1 MRNAVGVWGWV
12 AALLVAGAIDAGS
25 VCAQSNEGYPDRSVK
40 VIVPFAAAGPTDVMA
55 RLIAQKLSEHLGQ
68 QFYVDNEPGAGGNIG
83 MANAAKAAP
92 DGYTILFVSS
102 SYVVNP
108 SLYAKVPYDPY
119 TDFIPITVAGDS
131 PNVLVVN
138 PSLPVKSVKEL
149 VDLIKASPGKYSF
162 ASAGTGTTP
171 HLSGELFKLT
181 FGLDLVH
188 VPFNGAG
195 PAIQSTLAGHTP
207 MAFTA
212 LPPAAPLV
220 KGGQLR
226 ALAVTSKSRSEALP
240 DVPTMDEAGIKGQEA
255 DTLQG
260 VLVPAHTP
268 KAITDLLYHEIVKI
282 VHEPDVKEKFAAL
295 GFDPVANTPEE
306 FANQIKVEIAK
317 WGKVIK
323 DANIKVD

>member
-1 MRNAVGVWGWV
+1 MRNVTRILG
-12 AALLVAGAIDAGS
+12 LLATLIVAGPS
-25 VCAQSNEGYPDRSVK
+25 FAQTASGYPDHPVK

-55 RLIAQKLSEHLGQ
+55 RLIAQKLSDHFGK
-68 QFYVDNEPGAGGNIG
+68 QFYVENQPGAGGNIG
-83 MANAAKAAP
+83 MASAAKASP

-108 SLYAKVPYDPY
+108 SLYARIPYDPY

-138 PSLPVKSVKEL
+138 PSLPVKNVKEL
-149 VDLIKASPGKYSF
+149 VDLIKANPGKYSF

-195 PAIQSTLAGHTP
+195 PAIQSTVAGHTP
-207 MAFTA
+207 IAFTA
-212 LPPAAPLV
+212 LPPAAPLA

-226 ALAVTSKSRSEALP
+226 ALAVTGKTRSEVLP
-240 DVPTMDEAGIKGQEA
+240 DVPTMEEAGINGQEA

-268 KAITDLLYHEIVKI
+268 KDITDLLYHEIVKI
-282 VHEPDVKEKFAAL
+282 VHEPDVKEKFVAL
-295 GFDPVANTPEE
+295 GFDPVANSPEE
-306 FANQIKVEIAK
+306 FTAQIKVEIAK